1 MFLHIVIIKNEKMK
15 PFKKEKK
22 NSFFLNYKIWLSNIS
37 GDGVI
42 DELKYRLLRL
52 IDEKGSLKA
61 ATDEIAVSYRKA
73 WGDLKKA
80 EETLGYKLIEKQRGG
95 IKGGRSI
102 ITQRGKKLLEA
113 YDAFHQK
120 FDDSIDEAFEEFNK
134 RIKDE

>member
-1 MFLHIVIIKNEKMK
+1 MK

-22 NSFFLNYKIWLSNIS
+22 NSFFLNYKIWLSTIS

-42 DELKYRLLRL
+42 DELKYRLLKF

-61 ATDEIAVSYRKA
+61 ATQEIGVSYRKA

-80 EETLGYKLIEKQRGG
+80 EEVLGYQLTEKQRGG
-95 IKGGRSI
+95 KKGGRSI
-102 ITQRGKKLLEA
+102 ITERGKKLLEA

-120 FDDSIDEAFEEFNK
+120 FDDSIEEAFEEFNK
-134 RIKDE
+134 RIKND

>member
-1 MFLHIVIIKNEKMK
+1 MFIHIVIIKNGKMK
-15 PFKKEKK
+15 LFKKEKK

>member
-1 MFLHIVIIKNEKMK
+1 MFIHIVIIKNGKMK

>member
-1 MFLHIVIIKNEKMK
+1 MK
-15 PFKKEKK
+15 LFKKEKK